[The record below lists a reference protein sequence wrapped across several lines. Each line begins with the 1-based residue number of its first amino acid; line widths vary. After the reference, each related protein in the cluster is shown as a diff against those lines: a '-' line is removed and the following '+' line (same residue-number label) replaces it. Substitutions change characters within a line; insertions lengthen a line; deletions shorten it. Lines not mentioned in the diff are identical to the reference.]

1 MLQVETIHAYYGAS
15 HVLQGV
21 SLRVSAGECVALLG
35 RNGAGKTTMIHS
47 IVGFVQ
53 PRAGRVLFNAED
65 LTRMPPYQIVRRG
78 IGLVPQGR
86 RIFPDLSVRENV
98 LLAARSSAYN
108 QKMAGRRSNAWNY
121 ERVIRLFPALLEKTA
136 RRGSQLSG
144 GEQQMVAFA
153 RALVANPQLLLL
165 DEPSEGLAPLI
176 VREVGRIIAQLKEY
190 GLSILLVE
198 QNLSLALT
206 LADRVYVLSKGTV
219 VFEGTP
225 QALRAD
231 AALERQYLGV

>member
-1 MLQVETIHAYYGAS
+1 M
-15 HVLQGV
+15 
-21 SLRVSAGECVALLG
+21 
-35 RNGAGKTTMIHS
+35 
-47 IVGFVQ
+47 
-53 PRAGRVLFNAED
+53 
-65 LTRMPPYQIVRRG
+65 
-78 IGLVPQGR
+78 
-86 RIFPDLSVRENV
+86 
-98 LLAARSSAYN
+98 
-108 QKMAGRRSNAWNY
+108 
-121 ERVIRLFPALLEKTA
+121 
-136 RRGSQLSG
+136 
-144 GEQQMVAFA
+144 
-153 RALVANPQLLLL
+153 ANPNLLLL
-165 DEPSEGLAPLI
+165 AEPSESLAPLI